1 MSTIFKSKKEKLQI
15 LLVRETFIKETVSSV
30 MHVMNAINY
39 LLGPRDTETGHR
51 DLVMQ
56 AYLQN

>member
-1 MSTIFKSKKEKLQI
+1 MRQNSTNPICARDLY
-15 LLVRETFIKETVSSV
+15 KETVSSV
-30 MHVMNAINY
+30 MYVMNAINY

-56 AYLQN
+56 YCILAQPNRDI